1 MALVKY
7 ICLYP
12 VLPKY
17 WGLDAD
23 YESQEAAAGFQ
34 SHPHCD
40 FQGALVPPLTVA
52 MVS

>member
-1 MALVKY
+1 MALAKY
-7 ICLYP
+7 ICLNP

-34 SHPHCD
+34 SHCD
-40 FQGALVPPLTVA
+40 FQGALVPALTVA